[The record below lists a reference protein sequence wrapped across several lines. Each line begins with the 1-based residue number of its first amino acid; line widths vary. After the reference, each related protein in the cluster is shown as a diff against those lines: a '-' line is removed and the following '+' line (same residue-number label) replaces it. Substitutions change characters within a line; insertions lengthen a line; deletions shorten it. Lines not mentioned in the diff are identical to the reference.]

1 MPSYENMIQIT
12 TPCCS
17 QTLHQAT
24 HLTIQVPKE
33 QFLHLVKVGFSWQ
46 HSRIT
51 DTGHVCS
58 MQFDAV
64 AGSLHFWTELTGE
77 EMHALPFA

>member
-1 MPSYENMIQIT
+1 MIQIT

-33 QFLHLVKVGFSWQ
+33 QFLHLVDVGSHWRY
-46 HSRIT
+46 SRIT
-51 DTGHVCS
+51 ETGHVCCL
-58 MQFDAV
+58 QLEIV
-64 AGSLHFWTELTGE
+64 AGDLFLWTELSGE
-77 EMHALPFA
+77 ELLALEGERAGSE